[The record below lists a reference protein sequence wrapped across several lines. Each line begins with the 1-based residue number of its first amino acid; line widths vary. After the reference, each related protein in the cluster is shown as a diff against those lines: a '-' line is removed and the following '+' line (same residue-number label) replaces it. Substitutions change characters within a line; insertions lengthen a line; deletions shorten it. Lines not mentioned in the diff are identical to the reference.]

1 MTNEK
6 NLIYRK
12 AYKELNEVIKRLSDE
27 ELSKIPNQ
35 VIENIRNN
43 MDNKYVFYYDDFKK
57 LEEQDF
63 LPQTKALIV
72 EIYEKY
78 LCPKDKK
85 EFWNKYDSICLN
97 MIEKKKVEQYNPN
110 TIFKSSLVNKENK
123 KEETNLVVYNNKTW
137 YQKII
142 NLFSN
147 FLNKIFGK

>member
-6 NLIYRK
+6 NLIYKK
-12 AYKELNEVIKRLSDE
+12 ACKELNEVIKRLSDE

-57 LEEQDF
+57 FEEQDF
-63 LPQTKALIV
+63 LIETKALIV

-110 TIFKSSLVNKENK
+110 TIFENNVVNKENK
-123 KEETNLVVYNNKTW
+123 KQENNLVVYNNKTW

-147 FLNKIFGK
+147 FLNKIFRK